1 MDNVADT
8 KVKVIKKEKNIST
21 TIFVYALII
30 WPLIHFA
37 IFWVYL
43 NIETIVLTFQSFS
56 INSGQYKFVG
66 LQNYQDLWK
75 WVFERSPSDMM
86 VYAIKNSISILIWV
100 MCVMTPISM
109 IFGYT
114 IYKKVPLGN
123 FFKVI
128 FFVPNIISS
137 VVMVALFKLMFDP
150 NIGMIGYVLE
160 LLQMQHVVPVGGFFG
175 DGDIAWTMILIEC
188 LWAGIGYDMI
198 IFMSGYNRIPPEV
211 SESAK
216 MDGAGFF
223 REFVSISLPMIS
235 TTLSTKLILSST
247 TGLGFFMNALLLTNG
262 GPGGQTH
269 TLMMVIVNQTKG
281 GQQGVTMAATVGVM
295 FSVICLPFIY
305 LFRKVV
311 EKVLPPVEY

>member
-305 LFRKVV
+305 LFRKV
-311 EKVLPPVEY
+311 

>member
-1 MDNVADT
+1 MEKTIDSN
-8 KVKVIKKEKNIST
+8 VKVIKKQKNIAT

-37 IFWVYL
+37 IFWIYL
-43 NIETIVLTFQSFS
+43 NYETVAMSFQKFS
-56 INSGQYKFVG
+56 VNDGTYKFIG
-66 LQNYQDLWK
+66 LQNYIDLWK
-75 WVFERSPSDMM
+75 WVVDKNPNDMM
-86 VYAIKNSISILIWV
+86 THAIENSFSILIWV
-100 MCVMTPISM
+100 MCVMTPVSM

-114 IYKKVPLGN
+114 IYKKVPCGT

-150 NIGMIGYVLE
+150 DIGAIGYVLD
-160 LLQMQHVVPVGGFFG
+160 LLQMRHVIPPNGYFG
-175 DGDIAWTMILIEC
+175 DGDIAWTMILIQC

-247 TGLGFFMNALLLTNG
+247 TGLGFFMNALLLTEG

-269 TLMMVIVNQTKG
+269 TLMMVIVNQTKAG
-281 GQQGVTMAATVGVM
+281 NNGVTMAATVGIF
-295 FSVICLPFIY
+295 FSVICVPFIY
-305 LFRKVV
+305 LFRRIV

>member
-1 MDNVADT
+1 MDNIADS
-8 KVKVIKKEKNIST
+8 KAKVIKKEKNIAT

-43 NIETIVLTFQSFS
+43 NIETIVLTFQKFS
-56 INSGQYKFVG
+56 VNDGQYKFIG
-66 LQNYQDLWK
+66 LENYQDLWK
-75 WVFERSPSDMM
+75 WVVHESPSPMM
-86 VYAIKNSISILIWV
+86 RYAIKNSISILLWV
-100 MCVMTPISM
+100 MCVMTPVSM

-114 IYKKVPLGN
+114 IYKKVPLGT

-150 NIGMIGYVLE
+150 DIGVIGYVLDF
-160 LLQMQHVVPVGGFFG
+160 LQMRHTIPIHGYFG

-247 TGLGFFMNALLLTNG
+247 VGLGFFMNALLLTNG

-269 TLMMVIVNQTKG
+269 TLMMVIVNQTKA

-295 FSVICLPFIY
+295 FSIICLPFIY

-311 EKVLPPVEY
+311 EKILPPVEY

>member
-269 TLMMVIVNQTKG
+269 TLMMVIVNQTKA

-311 EKVLPPVEY
+311 EKILPPVEY